1 MQDSFSMNRI
11 KSLFL
16 FIIQGDLQFFAAVLL
31 GLRKGTREK
40 MRIKMKFF
48 SRYLW
53 LLSLSTIL
61 PLWLFY
67 MRWTHVWHM
76 NATKLRW
83 AKPYTFLNF
92 QLKFSFRC
100 IRLISGLDTFW
111 AKHYLHDNTQS
122 FSCERVKMHQ
132 RRQDAFSFT
141 VLWRK
146 KFLKAATWAKGV
158 SLSVPLKQT

>member
-1 MQDSFSMNRI
+1 MQDSFSMNCI

-31 GLRKGTREK
+31 GLRTGTREK
-40 MRIKMKFF
+40 MPIKMKFF
-48 SRYLW
+48 SRFVW

-61 PLWLFY
+61 TFWLFY
-67 MRWTHVWHM
+67 ICWTHVWHM

-83 AKPYTFLNF
+83 AKTLHIF
-92 QLKFSFRC
+92 KFSISTSFGF

-111 AKHYLHDNTQS
+111 AKHYLHDFTQS
-122 FSCERVKMHQ
+122 SSCERVKMHQ
-132 RRQDAFSFT
+132 RRQDVFSFT

-146 KFLKAATWAKGV
+146 KFLKAAT
-158 SLSVPLKQT
+158 